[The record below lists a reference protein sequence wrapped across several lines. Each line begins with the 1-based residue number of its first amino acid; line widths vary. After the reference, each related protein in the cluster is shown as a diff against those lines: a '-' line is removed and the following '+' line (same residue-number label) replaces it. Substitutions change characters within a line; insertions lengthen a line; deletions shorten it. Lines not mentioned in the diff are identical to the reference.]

1 MMKKRFW
8 VAALI
13 RAIRTIA
20 QTAIATIGTAA
31 LLSEVNW
38 LAVGSASA
46 LAGILSVLTSI
57 STGLPEAVEADGN
70 RQKDDITPEEAAC
83 HVTVRS
89 QELHPAEREQRE
101 RWDDPSTAAAVP
113 LPLAGEIRTGD
124 TEDGEDG

>member
-57 STGLPEAVEADGN
+57 STGLPEAVEADGAWL
-70 RQKDDITPEEAAC
+70 DA
-83 HVTVRS
+83 S
-89 QELHPAEREQRE
+89 
-101 RWDDPSTAAAVP
+101 
-113 LPLAGEIRTGD
+113 RTGRRGMAD
-124 TEDGEDG
+124 RRRDGGGSGLSCDGAQPGTTSGGR